1 MANENNL
8 KRGNPPT
15 QFNGRSAVEA
25 QKKSVESRR
34 KNIAMRNAMRAI
46 MAVAPEE
53 VLSAAQIDALRM
65 EGIETDNKTLM
76 DISVASIALQAA
88 HGNVAAVKV
97 IMELLG
103 EDNAAEQRKIE
114 RERLSLEREKLAQ
127 GRNTEVEADRVQIK
141 ISTSGCIEVDNGESN
156 G

>member
-1 MANENNL
+1 MPNENNL

-127 GRNTEVEADRVQIK
+127 GRNTEAEADRVQIK